1 MVQKE
6 VADRICATTKKG
18 DYGAITASISYY
30 GEAKKLFDVSPD
42 NFLPAPKV
50 TSTVVRIELYDKVK
64 YQVNSEEMLFKTI
77 QGAFSQR
84 RKTLLNSL
92 SSYFTNISKDKLQE
106 VILSLGFEESIR
118 GEKLTIEDF
127 CILSDKLGEIK

>member
-1 MVQKE
+1 ME
-6 VADRICATTKKG
+6 ITK
-18 DYGAITASISYY
+18 DAAPMIALISL
-30 GEAKKLFDVSPD
+30 GC
-42 NFLPAPKV
+42 PKN
-50 TSTVVRIELYDKVK
+50 L
-64 YQVNSEEMLFKTI
+64 VNSEEMLFKTI

-92 SSYFTNISKDKLQE
+92 SSYFTNIPKNKLQE
-106 VILSLGFEESIR
+106 AILSLGFEESIR